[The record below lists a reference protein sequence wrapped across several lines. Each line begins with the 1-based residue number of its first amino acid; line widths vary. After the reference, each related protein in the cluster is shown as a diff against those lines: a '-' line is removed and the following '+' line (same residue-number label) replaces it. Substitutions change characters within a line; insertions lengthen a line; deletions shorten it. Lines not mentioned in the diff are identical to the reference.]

1 MAPQINSNRR
11 ILTRAKANYA
21 KAGETLEL
29 VVRDGV
35 FLLTSVG
42 PEAAAKPP
50 KSGPMRNKSC
60 DAKFLELLVA
70 VGEQG
75 RYVNEAYNSATH
87 YAPKVFAEIPGGKDF
102 SEPEYTR
109 AMRRLLERK
118 QIRVIEFGP
127 QSRGW
132 RKIVDMAA
140 ETEAT
145 AKPLLIP
152 RTRHPR
158 HPRRLKLRLTV
169 RSPATSR
176 WTRWSVTV
184 NAPRPPRGS
193 ACACP
198 RRSG

>member
-1 MAPQINSNRR
+1 M
-11 ILTRAKANYA
+11 
-21 KAGETLEL
+21 
-29 VVRDGV
+29 VRDGV

-50 KSGPMRNKSC
+50 KSGPMGNKSC

-70 VGEQG
+70 VAAQG
-75 RYVNEAYNSATH
+75 RYVNEAYNSASH
-87 YAPKVFAEIPGGKDF
+87 YAPKVFAKIPGGKDF

-109 AMRRLLERK
+109 AMRRLFERK

-132 RKIVDMAA
+132 RKIVDVAA
-140 ETEAT
+140 EPEAT
-145 AKPLLIP
+145 AEAVAD
-152 RTRHPR
+152 TAHETPR
-158 HPRRLKLRLTV
+158 HPRRPKLRLTL

-184 NAPRPPRGS
+184 NAPPPPSGS

-198 RRSG
+198 R